1 MILVNE
7 LCYSGEN
14 PKITHIYSVLIL
26 CNIPFEFN
34 HNQIISVNGVWQFP
48 IATTLKIYNDQLYNI
63 HANQAKY
70 KSLNKVITRSL

>member
-1 MILVNE
+1 MINE

-14 PKITHIYSVLIL
+14 PKITNIYSVLIL

-34 HNQIISVNGVWQFP
+34 HNKIISVNGVWQFP
-48 IATTLKIYNDQLYNI
+48 IATTLKIDNDQYNI

-70 KSLNKVITRSL
+70 ESLNKVITRSL